1 MDKIIEKE
9 IYLGL
14 YLGGIKKDKSSLLVL
29 ESYKGQKKLVISNIE
44 SKFKNA
50 KTEPYPDEIL
60 KKQIKHYKNVKA
72 IGASF
77 PLTAP
82 PCLPCK
88 LKCPGVSKCVVPEV
102 KWMVREYKKASKLT
116 KASSKDRGIPSPYSE
131 RGLDYLI
138 ANLLEEKFPLE
149 PAFGPT
155 RSAFYARGQF
165 LMKGLKDFNFVE
177 VSTRASLWRLGLKYG
192 IRKSVLRNFYR
203 SEKSEE
209 HRAVFLNKLEKDFF
223 LYEEDKDL
231 LIENKFIFEALIC
244 ALSAYAYSNKEVES
258 LLPQITRK
266 KAKFA
271 LPE

>member
-1 MDKIIEKE
+1 MKKE
-9 IYLGL
+9 IFLGL

-29 ESYKGQKKLVISNIE
+29 ESYKGQEKLVISNIE

-50 KTEPYPDEIL
+50 RVEAYPDEIL
-60 KKQIKHYKNVKA
+60 KRQIKHYKNVKS

-88 LKCPGVSKCVVPEV
+88 LKCPGVSKCSVPEV
-102 KWMVREYKKASKLT
+102 QWLVREYKKASSLT
-116 KASSKDRGIPSPYSE
+116 GKSLKDRSIPSPYSE
-131 RGLDYLI
+131 RGVDYFV

-165 LMKGLKDFNFVE
+165 LMKGLKDLDFLE
-177 VSTRASLWRLGLKYG
+177 VSTKASLWRLGLKFG

-203 SEKSEE
+203 SEKAEE
-209 HRAVFLNKLEKDFF
+209 HRELFLNKLEKSFF
-223 LYEEDKDL
+223 LYQEDKEL
-231 LIENKFIFEALIC
+231 LIGNKFIFEALIC
-244 ALSAYAYSNKEVES
+244 ALTAFFAAKEEVET
-258 LLPQITRK
+258 LPPQIRK
-266 KAKFA
+266 RKQTFTV
-271 LPE
+271 PV

>member
-1 MDKIIEKE
+1 MEKE

-29 ESYKGQKKLVISNIE
+29 ESYKGQNKLVISNID

-50 KTEPYPDEIL
+50 KVESFPDEIL
-60 KKQIKHYKNVKA
+60 KKQIKHYKNVKL

-77 PLTAP
+77 PLTPP

-88 LKCPGVSKCVVPEV
+88 LNCPGVNKCQVTEV
-102 KWMVREYKKASKLT
+102 KWMVREYKKASKLS
-116 KASSKDRGIPSPYSE
+116 KVSSKDRSIPSPYSE
-131 RGLDYLI
+131 RGLDYFT

-165 LMKGLKDFNFVE
+165 LMKGLKGYKFVE
-177 VSTRASLWRLGLKYG
+177 VSTRASLWRLGLKYDL
-192 IRKSVLRNFYR
+192 RKSVLRNFYR

-209 HRAVFLNKLEKDFF
+209 HRELFLNKLEKDFF

-231 LIENKFIFEALIC
+231 LIGNKFIFEALIC
-244 ALSAYAYSNKEVES
+244 ALSAYFFSKKMVETVP
-258 LLPQITRK
+258 PQISHPK
-266 KAKFA
+266 NKFA
-271 LPE
+271 LPIDN

>member
-1 MDKIIEKE
+1 MEKE

-29 ESYKGQKKLVISNIE
+29 ESFKGQNKLVISNIE

-50 KTEPYPDEIL
+50 KVESYPDEIL
-60 KKQIKHYKNVKA
+60 KKQIKHYKNVKY

-77 PLTAP
+77 PLTPP

-88 LKCPGVSKCVVPEV
+88 LKCPGVSKCQVTEV

-116 KASSKDRGIPSPYSE
+116 QASSKDRGIPSPYSE
-131 RGLDYLI
+131 RGLDYFI

-165 LMKGLKDFNFVE
+165 LMKGLKDFSFVE
-177 VSTRASLWRLGLKYG
+177 VSSRASLWRLGLKYG

-209 HRAVFLNKLEKDFF
+209 HREVFLDKLEKDFF
-223 LYEEDKDL
+223 LYAEDKEL
-231 LIENKFIFEALIC
+231 LIGNKFIFEALIC
-244 ALSAYAYSNKEVES
+244 ALSAYSYSKKEVETVP
-258 LLPQITRK
+258 PQI
-266 KAKFA
+266 AHSNNKFA
-271 LPE
+271 LPEQI

>member
-1 MDKIIEKE
+1 MEKE
-9 IYLGL
+9 VYLGL

-50 KTEPYPDEIL
+50 KAEAYPDEIL
-60 KKQIKHYKNVKA
+60 KKQIKHYKNVKS

-82 PCLPCK
+82 PCLSCK
-88 LKCPGVSKCVVPEV
+88 LTCPGVSKCSVAEV
-102 KWMVREYKKASKLT
+102 KWLSREYKKAT
-116 KASSKDRGIPSPYSE
+116 KITKTSSKDRSIPSPYSE
-131 RGLDYLI
+131 RGLDYFV

-165 LMKGLKDFNFVE
+165 LIKGLKGYSFLE
-177 VSTRASLWRLGLKYG
+177 VSTKASLWRLGLKYG
-192 IRKSVLRNFYR
+192 LRKSVLRNFYR

-209 HRAVFLNKLEKDFF
+209 HRELFLDKLEQDFF
-223 LYEEDKDL
+223 LYEDDKDL

-244 ALSAYAYSNKEVES
+244 ALSAFAHSKKEVEFFP
-258 LLPQITRK
+258 PQISKRK
-266 KAKFA
+266 FKFA
-271 LPE
+271 LPEQI